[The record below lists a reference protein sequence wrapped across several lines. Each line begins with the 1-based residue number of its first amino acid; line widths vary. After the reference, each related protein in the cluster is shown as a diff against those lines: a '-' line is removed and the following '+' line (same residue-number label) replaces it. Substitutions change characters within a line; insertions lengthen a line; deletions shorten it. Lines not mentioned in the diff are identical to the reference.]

1 MTERGRLSPTSR
13 VNIAKLTK
21 GGLLIDRLVQA
32 IIASMRWP
40 HNKKLLEEFAE
51 SRKILQRHTTKLET
65 KAGTYKPVK
74 GYSVGRKPGKRNNG
88 PGRGYSI
95 RQIESG
101 RYMVQCTIRGFMR
114 GKSLGTVDTPEEADE
129 LGARE
134 VALLR
139 NGKA

>member
-13 VNIAKLTK
+13 VNVPKLTK
-21 GGLLIDRLVQA
+21 GGLLIDRLVSA
-32 IIASMRWP
+32 MVASMRSP

-51 SRKILQRHTTKLET
+51 SRKVLQRHMTKLET

-74 GYSVGRKPGKRNNG
+74 GYSVGRKLGKRNNG

-95 RQIESG
+95 RLIESG
-101 RYMVQCTIRGFMR
+101 RYMVQCTLRGHMR

-129 LGARE
+129 LGKTE
-134 VALLR
+134 VAQIR
-139 NGKA
+139 GAT